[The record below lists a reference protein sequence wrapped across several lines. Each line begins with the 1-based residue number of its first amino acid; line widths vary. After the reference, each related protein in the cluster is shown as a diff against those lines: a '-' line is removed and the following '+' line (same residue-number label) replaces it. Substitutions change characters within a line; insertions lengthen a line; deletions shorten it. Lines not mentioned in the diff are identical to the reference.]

1 MAYVNVRDFTPS
13 NGDWTPAFDAA
24 ISTALAGGHAG
35 VFVPANHDPYFVRR
49 RPDPGIPRPSIDLR
63 GPQFRRFALR
73 GEGDRSVIAMTG
85 PGSWR
90 LLHIGGQAAD
100 VRVEDLMLDG
110 ESLQDADQQSHLVV
124 VGTSVGVAGGVQR
137 VSIVNC
143 TLSHAAGDGIAI
155 VPASSAA
162 TTEDVSDIT
171 IAGCRFLDNGR
182 SGISNQRRG
191 RRVSILFNHF
201 AGSADQDIDF
211 EPTGDIPETGPSAY
225 LILGNTMVRRPG
237 NPTSVTLSG
246 TRPESPSRQNTFAYN
261 QIQGG
266 SVGLHDA
273 HDAAI
278 VGNYIEAGP
287 EQKGT
292 VLRVGGSVERLVVAG
307 NTLVRT
313 SAAGPGTLLNVS
325 SDPLA
330 LTFSAA
336 QDVVLATDKLR
347 RDGHGLQTALGPL
360 RASPAPGP
368 GNALPSGIST
378 DVDYWAI
385 RVDGAEFRLAASPQD
400 AQAGQVIALLD
411 VGQGTFVLTRH
422 GFPRSVRIQGNY
434 LVTHA
439 LLREDDD
446 NALVTLTNASV
457 VSFCDNEITSFAG
470 GVLPIAVKFDTTRVR
485 RRPLFG
491 WEVVGNRF
499 RGDARLPSE
508 FDDPGLGSFDIGV
521 SMAVN
526 GPSNPDMR
534 VSGNTFYGCAT
545 GVRIRASSSG
555 DLIAIPTV
563 TGNTGAGV
571 AMDLQ
576 GVNAVQVDG
585 NQQQPGGSLSAPAG
599 ARYAGT
605 GEPDFAAPIGSL
617 FSRSDG
623 TPGPRLYV
631 NTDGSGTGWSALV

>member
-1 MAYVNVRDFTPS
+1 MAYVNVRDFAPL
-13 NGDWTPAFDAA
+13 NGDWTPAFDGA
-24 ISTALAGGHAG
+24 ISAALAGGHAG
-35 VFVPANHDPYFVRR
+35 VFVPANQDPYFVRR
-49 RPDPGIPRPSIDLR
+49 RQDPGIPRPSIDLR

-124 VGTSVGVAGGVQR
+124 LGTSVGVAGGVER

-155 VPASSAA
+155 VPASSTA
-162 TTEDVSDIT
+162 TTEEVSDIT

-211 EPTGDIPETGPSAY
+211 EPTGDLPETGPSAY

-237 NPTSVTLSG
+237 HPTCVTLSG
-246 TRPESPSRQNTFAYN
+246 NRPESPSRQNTFAYN
-261 QIQGG
+261 RIQGG

-278 VGNYIEAGP
+278 VGNFIEAGA

-307 NTLVRT
+307 NTVVRT
-313 SAAGPGTLLNVS
+313 RAAGPGTLLNVG
-325 SDPLA
+325 SDPLE
-330 LTFSAA
+330 LSFSADD
-336 QDVVLATDKLR
+336 DVVLATNTLR
-347 RDGHGLQTALGPL
+347 RDGHGLQTAVGPL

-368 GNALPSGIST
+368 GNAVPSGLST

-385 RVDGAEFRLAASPQD
+385 RVDSDEFRLAASPQD
-400 AQAGQVIALLD
+400 AQAGQVIALVD

-422 GFPRSVRIQGNY
+422 GFPRSVRIQATTSSHMRTYARATTTPWSPSPMRLWSRSATTRSPHLPVVCFPSRSSSTPRVRVSVHCSGGKSSA
-434 LVTHA
+434 TGSGGDA
-439 LLREDDD
+439 LLPR
-446 NALVTLTNASV
+446 
-457 VSFCDNEITSFAG
+457 
-470 GVLPIAVKFDTTRVR
+470 
-485 RRPLFG
+485 
-491 WEVVGNRF
+491 
-499 RGDARLPSE
+499 E
-508 FDDPGLGSFDIGV
+508 FDDTGLGSFDVGV
-521 SMAVN
+521 SMAVS
-526 GPSNPDMR
+526 GPSNTDMR
-534 VSGNTFYGCAT
+534 VKGNTFYGCAT
-545 GVRIRASSSG
+545 GVRISAESSE

-571 AMDLQ
+571 AVELQ
-576 GVNAVQVDG
+576 AVQAVLVDG
-585 NQQQPGGSLSAPAG
+585 NQQQPGGGLSAPVG
-599 ARYAGT
+599 ARYAGP
-605 GEPDFAAPIGSL
+605 GKPGFAAPIGSL
-617 FSRSDG
+617 FSRSG
-623 TPGPRLYV
+623 GLPGPRLYV
-631 NTDGSGTGWSALV
+631 NTDGSGTGWLALV